1 MLDYKKYII
10 PVECNELENLAD
22 KELVPWATKHSEI
35 KYKDPGEHLE
45 ETYRTRFRRDRD
57 RILYSEAFRSLQ
69 NKTQVIGTDI
79 GDDFRTR
86 LTHSLE
92 VEQIA
97 VSLADALRLN
107 KDLVSAIA
115 LGHDLGH
122 TPFGHAAE
130 ELLNDK
136 LKEEVNEGF
145 SHAVQSV
152 RYLEDQAKDRNGLNI
167 SLQVLEG
174 ILKHDTDI
182 FDGTYDTIYKKQHY
196 CDHLRPY
203 DPGSMESQVV
213 YWADKIAYL
222 SHDFEDFRKTKL
234 LDKALEE
241 GSLEEEELK
250 EVLSNIITED
260 KERIEKLKVAI
271 NKGDTDKETLEKVF
285 SDLIDSDSIKIND
298 PREVETR
305 DIIRNVITN
314 LIKGTIDNIN
324 YYVKKLDSSEDVI
337 SLTKDR
343 MINEEKKLR
352 EERKIVNKKKEIENR
367 EEELKKR
374 EKQAIGNE
382 EKKRIS
388 NEKKKI
394 KREKEQI
401 EKSIKKKAYQN
412 ALLVNF
418 SDEYRKAY
426 LELNDIINRYYICS
440 PQILRSD
447 HKAERI
453 VGSIYDE
460 FINDQRLLPLR
471 IQKYIDEGKDTKYR
485 AIADYIAS
493 MTDRQA
499 KNIYKKLFEVGGY
512 SEYR

>member
-1 MLDYKKYII
+1 MAGSREHGI
-10 PVECNELENLAD
+10 PVECIELENLAD
-22 KELVPWATKHSEI
+22 EKLVPWAIKHSEI
-35 KYKDPGEHLE
+35 KYKNPGEHVE

-69 NKTQVIGTDI
+69 NKTQVIETDI

-97 VSLADALRLN
+97 VSLADALKLN

-122 TPFGHAAE
+122 TPFGHATE
-130 ELLNDK
+130 SLLNKK
-136 LKEEVNEGF
+136 LKEETNEGF

-182 FDGTYDTIYKKQHY
+182 FDGTYDIIYKKQHK

-241 GSLEEEELK
+241 GTLEEEKLK
-250 EVLSNIITED
+250 GVLSNIITED
-260 KERIEKLKVAI
+260 EDRIEKLKVAI
-271 NKGDTDKETLEKVF
+271 NKGDTDKETLDKVF
-285 SDLIDSDSIKIND
+285 FDLTNGRSTKIND
-298 PREVETR
+298 PRKVETR
-305 DIIRNVITN
+305 DIIRNVIAN

-324 YYVKKLDSSEDVI
+324 SNIDELNSSADVV

-352 EERKIVNKKKEIENR
+352 EEGQEGV
-367 EEELKKR
+367 
-374 EKQAIGNE
+374 
-382 EKKRIS
+382 
-388 NEKKKI
+388 
-394 KREKEQI
+394 EKEDI

-426 LELNDIINRYYICS
+426 LELRDIINTHYIRSPEISCS
-440 PQILRSD
+440 DR
-447 HKAERI
+447 KAQRM
-453 VGSIYDE
+453 VGLIYDE
-460 FINDQRLLPLR
+460 FANDQRLLPLK
-471 IQKYIDEGKDTKYR
+471 IQKYIDEGKDTKHR

-499 KNIYKKLFEVGGY
+499 KNIYKKLFEVGDY
-512 SEYR
+512 DEYR